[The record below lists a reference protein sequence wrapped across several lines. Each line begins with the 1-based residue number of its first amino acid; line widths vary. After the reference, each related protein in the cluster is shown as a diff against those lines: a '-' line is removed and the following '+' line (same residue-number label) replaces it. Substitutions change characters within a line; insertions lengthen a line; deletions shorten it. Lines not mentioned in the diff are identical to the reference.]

1 MRHSSADDHAC
12 AEDDE
17 DVAVADGG
25 FVAGLRAEA
34 VVDGEDLDE
43 DGAEFA
49 GTGADAVAGGAVA
62 GWEDF
67 GGDDVGCCV
76 GACLL
81 LVCCMDGVVGG
92 GNEPKLNRI
101 CPMM

>member
-1 MRHSSADDHAC
+1 MSIDALHGRDPEMRHGSANYHTC

-25 FVAGLRAEA
+25 FVAGLRAETI
-34 VVDGEDLDE
+34 VDGEDLDE

-49 GTGADAVAGGAVA
+49 GAGADAVAGGAVA

-67 GGDDVGCCV
+67 GGNDVGCCV
-76 GACLL
+76 GAC
-81 LVCCMDGVVGG
+81 
-92 GNEPKLNRI
+92 I
-101 CPMM
+101 Y